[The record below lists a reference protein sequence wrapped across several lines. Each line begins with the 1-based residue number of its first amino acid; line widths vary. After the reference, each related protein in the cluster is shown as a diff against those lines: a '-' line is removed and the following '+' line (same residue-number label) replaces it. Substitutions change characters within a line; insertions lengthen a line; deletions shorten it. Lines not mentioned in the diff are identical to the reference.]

1 MTSLIVFVIIIALVF
16 EFVNGFQDTANA
28 IATSVYTRALT
39 MGAAI
44 VLAAVMNFI
53 GALASERV
61 AKTITSGL
69 VGVPIEEYV
78 ILAALIGAIFWTLF
92 TWWFGIPVSCSH
104 SLIGGLIG
112 AAIVYELSAGAI
124 LWSGVILKV
133 VIPIITSPLL
143 GFFAGFGIIK
153 LINHICKSLAYGR
166 VNSMFLRLQ
175 IISAAFMAFSHGNN
189 DAQKTMGIITLTLV
203 SGGVLPL
210 DAGVPIWVKIMC
222 AATMAAG
229 TAAGGRRII
238 KTIGGGVTKLMPP
251 GGFSAQT
258 AAAGVIELMTW
269 FGAPVSTTHT
279 ITSAVM
285 GVGSAK
291 RLSAVKWGKAKDIV
305 SAWIITLPICMA
317 IGGFAC
323 WIIGFVM

>member
-1 MTSLIVFVIIIALVF
+1 MTTFIIFVILIALVF

-28 IATSVYTRALT
+28 IATTIFTRALP
-39 MGAAI
+39 MGRAI
-44 VLAAVMNFI
+44 MLASTMNFI

-69 VGVPIEEYV
+69 VGVPIEDYV
-78 ILAALIGAIFWTLF
+78 ILAALIGAIFWTVF
-92 TWWFGIPVSCSH
+92 TWYFGIPVSCSH
-104 SLIGGLIG
+104 SLIGGLLG
-112 AAIVYELSAGAI
+112 ASMVYTMHVNAI
-124 LWSGVILKV
+124 LWSGVVQKV
-133 VIPIITSPLL
+133 VIPIALSPAL
-143 GFFAGFGIIK
+143 GFIAAFGLLK
-153 LINHICKSLAYGR
+153 LINYLCRNIPYGR
-166 VNSMFLRLQ
+166 VNSVFLRLQ

-189 DAQKTMGIITLTLV
+189 DAQKTMGIITLTLI
-203 SGGVLPL
+203 STNLLPA
-210 DAGVPIWVKIMC
+210 DAGIPLWVKIIC

-238 KTIGGGVTKLMPP
+238 KTVGRGVTKLTPP
-251 GGFSAQT
+251 GGFASET

-291 RLSAVKWGKAKDIV
+291 RFSAVRWGKAKEIV
-305 SAWIITLPICMA
+305 IAWVITLPICMA

-323 WIIGFVM
+323 WVIGFII

>member
-1 MTSLIVFVIIIALVF
+1 MTTFIIFVVLIALVF

-28 IATSVYTRALT
+28 IATTIFTRALP
-39 MGAAI
+39 MGKAI
-44 VLAAVMNFI
+44 ILASTMNFI

-78 ILAALIGAIFWTLF
+78 ILAALIGAIFWTVF
-92 TWWFGIPVSCSH
+92 TWYFGIPVSCSH

-112 AAIVYELSAGAI
+112 ASMVYTMHVNAII
-124 LWSGVILKV
+124 WNGVLLKV
-133 VIPIITSPLL
+133 VIPIGLSPLL
-143 GFFAGFGIIK
+143 GFCAAFGLLK
-153 LINHICKSLAYGR
+153 LINYFCRNIAYGR
-166 VNSMFLRLQ
+166 VNSVFLRLQ

-189 DAQKTMGIITLTLV
+189 DAQKTMGIITLALISANQLGV
-203 SGGVLPL
+203 DSGIPL
-210 DAGVPIWVKIMC
+210 WVKIIC

-238 KTIGGGVTKLMPP
+238 KTVGRGVTKLTPP
-251 GGFSAQT
+251 GGFASET

-285 GVGSAK
+285 GVGTAK
-291 RLSAVKWGKAKDIV
+291 RLSAVRWGKAKDIV
-305 SAWIITLPICMA
+305 SAWIITLPVCMA
-317 IGGFAC
+317 IGGLAC
-323 WIIGFVM
+323 WLIGFVV

>member
-1 MTSLIVFVIIIALVF
+1 MTTFIIFVILIALIF

-28 IATSVYTRALT
+28 IATTIFTRALP
-39 MGAAI
+39 MGRAI
-44 VLAAVMNFI
+44 MLASTMNFI

-78 ILAALIGAIFWTLF
+78 ILAALIGAIFWTVF
-92 TWWFGIPVSCSH
+92 TWYFGIPVSCSH
-104 SLIGGLIG
+104 SLIGGLLG
-112 AAIVYELSAGAI
+112 ASMVYTMHVNAI
-124 LWSGVILKV
+124 LWSGVVQKV
-133 VIPIITSPLL
+133 VIPIALSPAL
-143 GFFAGFGIIK
+143 GFIAAFGLLK
-153 LINHICKSLAYGR
+153 LINHLCRNVAYGR
-166 VNSMFLRLQ
+166 VNSVFLRLQ

-189 DAQKTMGIITLTLV
+189 DAQKTMGIITLTLI
-203 SGGVLPL
+203 SANLLPADEGIPL
-210 DAGVPIWVKIMC
+210 WVKIIC
-222 AATMAAG
+222 ACTMAAG

-238 KTIGGGVTKLMPP
+238 KTVGRGVTKLTPP
-251 GGFSAQT
+251 GGFASET

-291 RLSAVKWGKAKDIV
+291 RLSAVRWGKAKDIV
-305 SAWIITLPICMA
+305 TAWIITLPICMA
-317 IGGFAC
+317 IGGLAC
-323 WIIGFVM
+323 YIIGNFM